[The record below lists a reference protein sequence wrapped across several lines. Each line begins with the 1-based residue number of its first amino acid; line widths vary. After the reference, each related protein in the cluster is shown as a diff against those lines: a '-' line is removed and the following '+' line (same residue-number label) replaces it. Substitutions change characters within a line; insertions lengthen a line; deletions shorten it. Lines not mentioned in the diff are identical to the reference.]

1 MPKFHKYMYCSHE
14 FPNGIGSSRRLNM
27 GVQIPWDIG
36 MKGGVHAYV
45 KRIKQAK
52 AERKPVSYTRADW
65 VKAISS

>member
-1 MPKFHKYMYCSHE
+1 MYCSHQ
-14 FPNGIGSSRRLNM
+14 FPNGIGSSRRM
-27 GVQIPWDIG
+27 EVQIPWDIG